1 MRQIFWEI
9 FPTILSSKSNKKLKK
24 QNTNENSGILQY
36 TSNAKKITIDSLK
49 QKYKDTYD
57 AKNKLEDKAK
67 TNIFGITVAITLIM
81 GSIGTLS
88 TIESKYPFEFV
99 KWFSFFVFFVAVI
112 YLLVAGIMAVKVL
125 CDENV
130 MSDISL
136 GSLSK
141 NDEKSKYEY
150 DKCIAKNINQNLIR
164 NNMIY
169 ASYACIRNA
178 IICII
183 IIFVLATV
191 PINFTL
197 RNEKNTIDNYN
208 QSFYYSQNALE
219 ILESQEM
226 STTINDIIS
235 DDLNRH
241 PELKEGQHRSFINQ
255 DHELFIKYKLDDNTV
270 KIELIESI
278 SLE

>member
-1 MRQIFWEI
+1 MKQIFWEI

-24 QNTNENSGILQY
+24 ENTNENSGILQY

-88 TIESKYPFEFV
+88 TIESKYPFEVV
-99 KWFSFFVFFVAVI
+99 KWFSFFVFFVAII
-112 YLLVAGIMAVKVL
+112 YLLVAGIMAIKVL

-136 GSLSK
+136 DSLSK
-141 NDEKSKYEY
+141 NDEKSKCEY

-191 PINFTL
+191 PIKFTSQ
-197 RNEKNTIDNYN
+197 NEKNTMVNYN
-208 QSFYYSQNALE
+208 QTFYYSIDAME
-219 ILESQEM
+219 TIKSQEM
-226 STTINDIIS
+226 LTTINDILV
-235 DDLNRH
+235 DDLNRQQ
-241 PELKEGQHRSFINQ
+241 ELKEGQYRSIINQ
-255 DHELFIKYKLDDNTV
+255 EHKLFIKYRLNDNKV
-270 KIELIESI
+270 EVELIEYI
-278 SLE
+278 SLQ